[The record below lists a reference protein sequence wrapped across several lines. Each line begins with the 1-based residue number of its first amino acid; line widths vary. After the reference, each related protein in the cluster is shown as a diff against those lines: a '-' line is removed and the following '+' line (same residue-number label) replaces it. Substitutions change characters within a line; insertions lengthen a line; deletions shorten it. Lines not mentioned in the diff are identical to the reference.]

1 MKLSKKINYKK
12 SKSKSKIKRNLFGKS
27 KSKRKGTRKTLYKT
41 KKGGSFNTRQC
52 DSQVIVDKEQLILI
66 GDEYNSSEPA
76 TNLNNNRFRQ
86 NTKGKSGYFYVLEEF
101 KIGKNIFKQGT
112 VIHLKEGVFVTIS
125 EDNLEAPLEIE
136 IPYELFEKLRHVKE
150 PSFRIR
156 CGGEQGKYLSLDQL
170 AKSIE
175 EILYNSVNEHSDASP
190 VDLEETPEMEKEE
203 ISQIFEKVF
212 RELNKLSGLSTTNLI
227 EVECIKLIRSR
238 RDELFKVSDELMVE
252 ERKKSAIN
260 NSNLNEPRLEPEE
273 EEEQSNPVING
284 FIKAVLANE
293 TYKLPNSNHLEL
305 SVKEKAKL
313 FVGGSSVQQIIYNQ
327 HVFESVRNMMKD
339 VGGGGAGEAKFEA
352 VGAVVVLGVILLVVG
367 FFSICTTVIG
377 KIKSYRREKKINKWI
392 CSNLLPRITTTK
404 TPEQLIEE
412 LEKLNFNGYS
422 EKFMKLL
429 VPVRQLI
436 MLKISEVYEEEDE
449 YNIKDTKL
457 WGKAKNSSVE
467 TLIIDEMYSDFR
479 KLVVQFMFK
488 ELSGDEEYDKFKT
501 LMNQVVD
508 MLITNER
515 LSFEELIKNSIYE
528 NKYFEKLIK
537 NPIYNKKELKELE
550 EFKKYIETLKR
561 VIRYLIH
568 VEMYTIDKNNYNTYF
583 TNLIKTYLVTEQK
596 YKGSFKFVLF
606 GIRRYSGKEQKF
618 KKIEGFFE
626 KKIIFHLQTNNLGL
640 KHRIFE

>member
-27 KSKRKGTRKTLYKT
+27 TSKRKGTRKTLYKT

-76 TNLNNNRFRQ
+76 TNLNNNRFRK

-175 EILYNSVNEHSDASP
+175 EILYNSVNDHSDASP

-260 NSNLNEPRLEPEE
+260 NSNSNLNEPRLEPEE
-273 EEEQSNPVING
+273 KEEQSNPVING

-313 FVGGSSVQQIIYNQ
+313 FVGGSSVQQIYYNQ

-339 VGGGGAGEAKFEA
+339 VGGGSGKDAGDA
-352 VGAVVVLGVILLVVG
+352 VIILGVVLLVVG
-367 FFSICTTVIG
+367 FFSICTIVIG
-377 KIKSYRREKKINKWI
+377 KIKNYRREKKINKWI

-404 TPEQLIEE
+404 NPEQLIEE

-436 MLKISEVYEEEDE
+436 MLKISEVYEEEEEDE
-449 YNIKDTKL
+449 DNIKDTKL
-457 WGKAKNSSVE
+457 LGKAKNKLVE

-488 ELSGDEEYDKFKT
+488 ELSGDEEYDEFKT

-508 MLITNER
+508 MLMTNGG
-515 LSFEELIKNSIYE
+515 LSFEELIKNSIY
-528 NKYFEKLIK
+528 KKTYFEKLKK
-537 NPIYNKKELKELE
+537 NPIYNKKELEELE
-550 EFKKYIETLKR
+550 KFKNYIETLKR

-618 KKIEGFFE
+618 KKIEGCFE
-626 KKIIFHLQTNNLGL
+626 
-640 KHRIFE
+640 